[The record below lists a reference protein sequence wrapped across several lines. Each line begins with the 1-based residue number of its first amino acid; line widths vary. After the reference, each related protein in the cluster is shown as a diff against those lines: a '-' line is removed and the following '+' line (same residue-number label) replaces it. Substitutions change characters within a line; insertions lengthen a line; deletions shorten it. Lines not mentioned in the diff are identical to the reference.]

1 MSSSEYIVA
10 TALKPRTNIVGE
22 RIEELVQR
30 RSRIESYGNAVFTM
44 MLLRRFESK
53 SDITASF
60 VSQAAI
66 GACMRSVC
74 VREDNE
80 RPSAVEFKCVD
91 VQTCM
96 RVSQQEVTQRMNKFD
111 SDEGVCQILNDAARR
126 YLTISRTISPCAW
139 ERGST
144 EQLLRI
150 YDVVNISL
158 PQVIIRSC

>member
-1 MSSSEYIVA
+1 MC

-22 RIEELVQR
+22 RTRINKMVQR
-30 RSRIESYGNAVFTM
+30 RSRIESYGNAVFTRCL

-74 VREDNE
+74 VREHNE

-96 RVSQQEVTQRMNKFD
+96 RKGLTTGGNPT
-111 SDEGVCQILNDAARR
+111 DE
-126 YLTISRTISPCAW
+126 
-139 ERGST
+139 
-144 EQLLRI
+144 
-150 YDVVNISL
+150 
-158 PQVIIRSC
+158 

>member
-10 TALKPRTNIVGE
+10 TALKPRTNIVGK

-30 RSRIESYGNAVFTM
+30 RSRIESYGNAVFTL
-44 MLLRRFESK
+44 MLLRRFESR

-74 VREDNE
+74 VRKRNE

-96 RVSQQEVTQRMNKFD
+96 RKGLTTGGNPT
-111 SDEGVCQILNDAARR
+111 DE
-126 YLTISRTISPCAW
+126 
-139 ERGST
+139 
-144 EQLLRI
+144 
-150 YDVVNISL
+150 
-158 PQVIIRSC
+158 

>member
-30 RSRIESYGNAVFTM
+30 RSRIESYGNAVFTL
-44 MLLRRFESK
+44 MLLRRFESR

-74 VREDNE
+74 VREHNE

-96 RVSQQEVTQRMNKFD
+96 RVSQQEVTQRMNNFD

-126 YLTISRTISPCAW
+126 YLTIFKNNFSMRMGAW
-139 ERGST
+139 QYRAIIAD
-144 EQLLRI
+144 LRC
-150 YDVVNISL
+150 
-158 PQVIIRSC
+158 R